1 MINDYPRV
9 RFAPSPTG
17 YLHVGGLRTAL
28 YNFLFAK
35 RNNGKFILR
44 IEDTDRNRYVEG
56 AVENLIA
63 SLKWCGLEYD
73 EGPDKIG
80 EYGPYLQSQR
90 LKIYH
95 KYANQLIDEGKAYYC
110 FCTPERLEN
119 LREEQQK
126 QKLPQAK
133 YDKHCLHL
141 SSVEV
146 QKKLNEKIPYVIRL
160 NVVPGK
166 IISFD
171 DVIRNHVEF
180 DSNNVDDQVLIKS
193 DGYPTYHLANVVD
206 DHLMKITHVIRG
218 EEWLSSV
225 PKHVLLYDSFNWE
238 RPVFA
243 HLPLLL
249 NPDKS
254 KLSKRQGDVA
264 VEDYRSKGYL
274 KEALIN
280 FVALLGWTAGDDKEF
295 YYMDELVKTFSLERV
310 NNSGAVFDLQKLNW
324 LNAEHLRK
332 KNIDEILIHLKSE
345 ISKSKYKHILFND
358 EFLKQVIEVML
369 PRVNFVHEILS
380 NGFYFFEPPSVY
392 DEETK
397 SKRWKDDSPALL
409 HNYVE
414 ELSKIDK
421 PLKEDYETVLHNIA
435 EINNTKNAS
444 LIHPLRLA
452 LTGVGG
458 GPGLFDIFLIL
469 GKDECITRINK
480 AIETIK

>member
-1 MINDYPRV
+1 MISDYPRV

-28 YNFLFAK
+28 YNYLFAK

-56 AVENLIA
+56 AVKNLIA

-90 LKIYH
+90 LEIYH

-141 SSVEV
+141 SNVEV

-160 NVVPGK
+160 NVIPGK

-238 RPVFA
+238 RPIFA

-295 YYMDELVKTFSLERV
+295 YYIDELVKAFSLERV

-332 KNIDEILIHLKSE
+332 KNMDEILMHLKSE
-345 ISKSKYKHILFND
+345 ISKSKYKDILFND

-380 NGFYFFEPPSVY
+380 NGFYFFESPSVY

-397 SKRWKDDSPALL
+397 TKRWKDDSPALL

-421 PLKEDYETVLHNIA
+421 PLKEDYETILHNIA

-469 GKDECITRINK
+469 GKDESIARIKK